1 MNMCRSVI
9 FLHKTL
15 SIQTLISDRVH
26 KEATPIMKLP
36 PPNYPQH
43 PPPNPAVYE
52 RMKSP
57 ITLCLLLKQ
66 PSAIWAAVWMENKC
80 WLIPDIPGWG
90 YISHFER
97 HKSRQGQRSTVGL
110 TATAHICSDYR
121 WLFIYSY
128 PPPLSLSFN
137 TLHFVLP
144 HFNFSHF
151 LCALLSPHSLP
162 RSFSLAP
169 RQLTSSTSN
178 KRSFLSQKRSR
189 WESKV
194 QHLRFRSWLN
204 GISSS
209 YKLDF
214 IPVFSLNEKNSCI

>member
-110 TATAHICSDYR
+110 TATAHICGDYR

-128 PPPLSLSFN
+128 PPPPLSLLILFI
-137 TLHFVLP
+137 L
-144 HFNFSHF
+144 
-151 LCALLSPHSLP
+151 
-162 RSFSLAP
+162 
-169 RQLTSSTSN
+169 
-178 KRSFLSQKRSR
+178 SFLILIFLILS
-189 WESKV
+189 V
-194 QHLRFRSWLN
+194 LYFHLTASPAL
-204 GISSS
+204 
-209 YKLDF
+209 
-214 IPVFSLNEKNSCI
+214 SLWPPDS

>member
-66 PSAIWAAVWMENKC
+66 PSAIWAAV
-80 WLIPDIPGWG
+80 
-90 YISHFER
+90 
-97 HKSRQGQRSTVGL
+97 
-110 TATAHICSDYR
+110 
-121 WLFIYSY
+121 
-128 PPPLSLSFN
+128 
-137 TLHFVLP
+137 
-144 HFNFSHF
+144 
-151 LCALLSPHSLP
+151 
-162 RSFSLAP
+162 
-169 RQLTSSTSN
+169 
-178 KRSFLSQKRSR
+178 
-189 WESKV
+189 
-194 QHLRFRSWLN
+194 
-204 GISSS
+204 
-209 YKLDF
+209 
-214 IPVFSLNEKNSCI
+214 